1 MHFYRQKPAAAKKSE
16 FDGPGIERKPKLNA
30 KSVYISFA
38 VIYFYKREF
47 DIWADRAFW
56 AVLKYFAHF

>member
-30 KSVYISFA
+30 KSVYISHAAIDF
-38 VIYFYKREF
+38 IKENLT
-47 DIWADRAFW
+47 FW
-56 AVLKYFAHF
+56 LIGPSRQY

>member
-30 KSVYISFA
+30 KSVHISHA

-47 DIWADRAFW
+47 EIRADWAF
-56 AVLKYFAHF
+56 